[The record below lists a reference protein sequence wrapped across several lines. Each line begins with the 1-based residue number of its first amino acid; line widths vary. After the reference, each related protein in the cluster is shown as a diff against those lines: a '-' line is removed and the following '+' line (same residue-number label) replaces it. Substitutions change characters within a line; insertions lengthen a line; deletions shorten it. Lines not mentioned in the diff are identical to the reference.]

1 MPAPIKLAILIDT
14 LPGRGEEQ
22 VQAFAAL
29 APRVRAEKGCLA
41 YQLHRV
47 PGQDD
52 RFVLTE
58 SWASAADLAAHN
70 ASEHMQDAAP
80 WLASFRAGPVTV
92 LPLQEVHPAPP
103 PAAPKN
109 NNNLPPFLISGILL
123 GSVLAALVQRYWP
136 LGYGLL
142 AGVGGML
149 LMQRWLQ
156 ACQQRGWLPGRR

>member
-47 PGQDD
+47 SGQDD

-58 SWASAADLAAHN
+58 SWASAADLAAHD
-70 ASEHMQDAAP
+70 ASEHMLDAAP

-92 LPLQEVHPAPP
+92 LPLQEVHPEVAARKPATDKAPV
-103 PAAPKN
+103 PKHY
-109 NNNLPPFLISGILL
+109 FGFSTFFGIVL
-123 GSVLAALVQRYWP
+123 SVF
-136 LGYGLL
+136 
-142 AGVGGML
+142 
-149 LMQRWLQ
+149 
-156 ACQQRGWLPGRR
+156 CQQYLPGLINGLASVGCCLLILYLLNTAKEKGWLA

>member
-58 SWASAADLAAHN
+58 SWASAADLAAHD

-103 PAAPKN
+103 PAAP
-109 NNNLPPFLISGILL
+109 NNNLPPFLVSSALL
-123 GSVLAALVQRYWP
+123 GCLTVTLVQQYWP
-136 LGYGLL
+136 FGGRLL
-142 AGVGGML
+142 AGVGSIL
-149 LMQRWLQ
+149 LLQRLLLI
-156 ACQQRGWLPGRR
+156 CQQRGWLPGRR

>member
-1 MPAPIKLAILIDT
+1 MPAPIKLVILIDT

-58 SWASAADLAAHN
+58 SWASAADLAAHD

-92 LPLQEVHPAPP
+92 LPLQEVHPEVAASKPATDKAPV
-103 PAAPKN
+103 PKHY
-109 NNNLPPFLISGILL
+109 FGFSAFFGIVL
-123 GSVLAALVQRYWP
+123 SVF
-136 LGYGLL
+136 
-142 AGVGGML
+142 
-149 LMQRWLQ
+149 
-156 ACQQRGWLPGRR
+156 CQQYLPGLIKGMAAVGCYLLILNLLTTAKEKGWLA